1 LRLVSSSAQ
10 REFSQADLQQAITH
24 TILGKMQL
32 IFILTVLVSIKRGY
46 AIPQSKGSGG
56 GGAELIGSLLK
67 GMGGSVPLG
76 PAPGGCS
83 KYEILVGTQSS
94 AILQILTIGLQ
105 LTA

>member
-1 LRLVSSSAQ
+1 
-10 REFSQADLQQAITH
+10 
-24 TILGKMQL
+24 MQL
-32 IFILTVLVSIKRGY
+32 IFLLTVLVSIKRGC
-46 AIPQSKGSGG
+46 AVPQSKESGG

-83 KYEILVGTQSS
+83 KYEIIVGTQSS
-94 AILQILTIGLQ
+94 EILQILSTGLR